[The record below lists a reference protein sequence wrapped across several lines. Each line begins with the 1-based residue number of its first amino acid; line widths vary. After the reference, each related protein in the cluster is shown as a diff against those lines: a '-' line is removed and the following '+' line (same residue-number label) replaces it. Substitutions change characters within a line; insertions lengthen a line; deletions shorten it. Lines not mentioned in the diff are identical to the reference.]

1 MREHEVRAH
10 LLRKAFTDIRAALA
24 EHDIVAPSVDV
35 LETRL
40 LEHLGVSREEY
51 ERAVA
56 WTPSKDYERHLLEA
70 SRPSLPSSRED
81 ELAAL
86 KLVIEFIAEQYAASG
101 LKVPFDLK
109 RAIAPACPAKRHKK
123 RTALTALYL
132 SLALGVLVVVIS
144 GTTVTWHRAQETAC
158 PQIPV
163 PPDTVR
169 GKATAS
175 EVNRAGVSTTG
186 PSPHVQPAA
195 NRAGVSCGERIG
207 VRPDSSEKKQKGEGM
222 NTHQPA
228 THRPR
233 VRRRSQS
240 TPVGHAVG
248 SAVSPARDEGEEGGL
263 RDERRAVNGIKAS
276 KRPRAGPLVPLGR
289 DGKFPAWDLL

>member
-1 MREHEVRAH
+1 
-10 LLRKAFTDIRAALA
+10 
-24 EHDIVAPSVDV
+24 V
-35 LETRL
+35 LETRR

-101 LKVPFDLK
+101 LKMPFDLK

-132 SLALGVLVVVIS
+132 SHALGVLVVVIS

-158 PQIPV
+158 PKIPV
-163 PPDTVR
+163 PPDTIR

-222 NTHQPA
+222 KHASTGYPPSSGA
-228 THRPR
+228 TAFTVDARR
-233 VRRRSQS
+233 SRRRLGGV
-240 TPVGHAVG
+240 PG
-248 SAVSPARDEGEEGGL
+248 SRRRRRGGL